1 MHRWCHPENIQIM
14 LQIAEFGCCLFFC
27 THQTKKKN
35 PQKAELNPSACEAS
49 NDGGD
54 KSEHPFEQLI
64 MAEQRKVINV

>member
-1 MHRWCHPENIQIM
+1 MMPNRKYTDYVTDCRIW
-14 LQIAEFGCCLFFC
+14 LLLVLLY
-27 THQTKKKN
+27 TSDKKKS
-35 PQKAELNPSACEAS
+35 PQKAESNPSACEAS